1 MARLRYDRKQ
11 WVTTLR
17 HFDPL
22 VAVITKAQ
30 PCKGE
35 MKMNQPN
42 FGSATRWTTSD
53 LAKTAIVAG
62 LYVAVTLCL
71 APFSF
76 GAVQLRVAEM
86 FNYLALFNKRNIW
99 AVTIGVAIANLASPN
114 GLIDVVVGSICTL
127 LVLLINQKMT
137 AYFTDLRI
145 KMLITAVIFAISMFT
160 VAGQL
165 TILYQAP
172 FFYNW
177 LWIGIGELLS
187 MTLGGIVIYQVHQKI
202 DLSK

>member
-1 MARLRYDRKQ
+1 
-11 WVTTLR
+11 
-17 HFDPL
+17 
-22 VAVITKAQ
+22 
-30 PCKGE
+30 
-35 MKMNQPN
+35 MNQPN